1 MMNKKE
7 MELRELASSFEVHK
21 AQLEQLARQED
32 VLRMT
37 LEDHLRA
44 SETMKRFADC
54 KVDSELLIP
63 VGANVFLYGKVGDNS
78 KAITGVGA
86 DVAVEGTIEDALQKL
101 DLKIKELRDA
111 EAKLTQKR
119 DELNDKVLQISNEL
133 QAAYDASR
141 TRAARPQG

>member
-1 MMNKKE
+1 MTNKKE

-63 VGANVFLYGKVGDNS
+63 VGANVFLYGKIGDN
-78 KAITGVGA
+78 KKVITGVGA
-86 DVAVEGTIEDALQKL
+86 DVAVEGTIEEAMEKL
-101 DLKIKELRDA
+101 DVKIKELRDA
-111 EAKLTQKR
+111 EAKLTKKR
-119 DELNDKVLQISNEL
+119 EELNEKVLQISNEL
-133 QAAYDASR
+133 QQAYEESR
-141 TRAARPQG
+141 TKPARPQG